1 MYVEKNVKRV
11 FTPVPFVSFR
21 SVYSLRNH
29 LVRAKV
35 YFPLIREKGTFCC
48 GNSRC
53 ENCCNIKQ
61 TDTFEGFVTKKA
73 YKIIH
78 SFNCD
83 NKYLI
88 YLFSCKVCGIQY
100 VDSNSG
106 ETTTEVIK
114 ECSR

>member
-1 MYVEKNVKRV
+1 MYAQEKVKRV
-11 FTPVPFVSFR
+11 FTPAPFVSFR
-21 SVYSLRNH
+21 SFYSLRNH
-29 LVRAKV
+29 LVRDKV
-35 YFPLIREKGTFCC
+35 YFPLISEKGTFRC
-48 GNSRC
+48 GKSRC
-53 ENCCNIKQ
+53 ETCCNIKQ

-83 NKYLI
+83 SKYLI
-88 YLFSCKVCGIQY
+88 YLFSCKVCGIQH

-106 ETTTEVIK
+106 ETTTEVAK

>member
-73 YKIIH
+73 YKII
-78 SFNCD
+78 
-83 NKYLI
+83 
-88 YLFSCKVCGIQY
+88 
-100 VDSNSG
+100 
-106 ETTTEVIK
+106 VITNI
-114 ECSR
+114 